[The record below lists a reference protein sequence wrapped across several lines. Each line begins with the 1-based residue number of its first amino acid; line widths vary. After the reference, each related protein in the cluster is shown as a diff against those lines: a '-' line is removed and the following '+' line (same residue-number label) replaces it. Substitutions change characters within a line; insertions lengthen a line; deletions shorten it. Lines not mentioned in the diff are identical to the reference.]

1 MSFVRGSPPRPQ
13 KRWPHDAAPYPHRKE
28 NQLTSPSRIG
38 VTGAAGFIGSHLCE
52 RLLSEGREVVGVDDM
67 SHGNHSN
74 IARFVAEP
82 GFRFHQTDCRD
93 GRRMRRIFTGCDAIA
108 HLAADKIPRYGGA
121 LRTLEGNVEGAHAA
135 CDVGLAL
142 DVPVIITSTSDVY
155 GNATAPFS
163 EDDPV
168 VLGPSTTRRW
178 AYAVSKLYDE
188 HIALAMAE
196 EMGLRTTI
204 LRLFNV
210 YGPRNHPSWWGG
222 PVTAFTE
229 ALLAGELMELH
240 GDGRQVRSLTY
251 VTDTVDGFVRALDT
265 PEAYGEILNIGA
277 EEPITMIKLA
287 AAVQKELGIAGP
299 LRARELPYEKIGGRY
314 QDVRCRIPD
323 TEKAA
328 RVLGFTATVPL
339 EEGLTES
346 IAWHVDLHERT
357 AASAAP
363 AATAGVA

>member
-1 MSFVRGSPPRPQ
+1 LTT
-13 KRWPHDAAPYPHRKE
+13 YP
-28 NQLTSPSRIG
+28 NRIG
-38 VTGAAGFIGSHLCE
+38 ITGGAGFIGSHLCE
-52 RLLSEGREVVGVDDM
+52 RLLDEGREDVTVDNL
-67 SHGNHSN
+67 SHGDLANLSTFIGSPN
-74 IARFVAEP
+74 
-82 GFRFHQTDCRD
+82 FRFHQLDCRD
-93 GRRMRRIFTGCDAIA
+93 ARQLRRAFAGCDAVA

-135 CDVGLAL
+135 CDVALAL
-142 DVPVIITSTSDVY
+142 DVPLIITSTSDVY
-155 GNATAPFS
+155 GNATAPFN
-163 EDDPV
+163 EDDNV

-188 HIALAMAE
+188 HIALANAE
-196 EMGLRTTI
+196 ERGLRTTI

-210 YGPRNHPSWWGG
+210 YGTRNHPSWWGG

-265 PEAYGEILNIGA
+265 PAAYGEILNIGGD
-277 EEPITMIKLA
+277 EPITMVKLA
-287 AAVQKELGIAGP
+287 GMVQEELGMTGP
-299 LRARELPYEKIGGRY
+299 LRTKLLPYEKIGGRY

-328 RVLGFTATVPL
+328 RILGFTATVGL
-339 EEGLTES
+339 DEGLRES
-346 IAWHVDLHERT
+346 IAWHRALRDG
-357 AASAAP
+357 AAE
-363 AATAGVA
+363 VARAVTVA

>member
-1 MSFVRGSPPRPQ
+1 LTT
-13 KRWPHDAAPYPHRKE
+13 YP
-28 NQLTSPSRIG
+28 NRIG
-38 VTGAAGFIGSHLCE
+38 ITGGAGFIGSHLCE
-52 RLLSEGREVVGVDDM
+52 RLLDEGREVVTVDNL
-67 SHGNHSN
+67 SHGDLANLSTFIGN
-74 IARFVAEP
+74 P
-82 GFRFHQTDCRD
+82 NFRFHQLDCRD
-93 GRRMRRIFTGCDAIA
+93 ARQLRRAFAGCDAVA

-135 CDVGLAL
+135 CDVALAL
-142 DVPVIITSTSDVY
+142 DVPLIITSTSDVY
-155 GNATAPFS
+155 GNATAPFN
-163 EDDPV
+163 EDDNV

-188 HIALAMAE
+188 HIALANAE
-196 EMGLRTTI
+196 ERGLRTTI

-210 YGPRNHPSWWGG
+210 YGTRNHPSWWGG

-265 PEAYGEILNIGA
+265 PAAYGEILNIGGD
-277 EEPITMIKLA
+277 EPITMVKLA
-287 AAVQKELGIAGP
+287 GMVQEELGMTGP
-299 LRARELPYEKIGGRY
+299 LRTKLLPYEKIGGRY

-328 RVLGFTATVPL
+328 RILGFTATVGL
-339 EEGLTES
+339 DEGLRES
-346 IAWHVDLHERT
+346 IAWHRALRDG
-357 AASAAP
+357 AAE
-363 AATAGVA
+363 VARAVTVA

>member
-1 MSFVRGSPPRPQ
+1 
-13 KRWPHDAAPYPHRKE
+13 
-28 NQLTSPSRIG
+28 LTHPTRIG
-38 VTGAAGFIGSHLCE
+38 ITGGAGFIGSHLCQ
-52 RLLSEGREVVGVDDM
+52 RLLEEGREVVAVDDF
-67 SHGNHSN
+67 SHGNPANMADFLRHPS
-74 IARFVAEP
+74 
-82 GFRFHQTDCRD
+82 FRFHQMDCRD
-93 GRRMRRIFTGCDAIA
+93 ARALRRHFAGCDAVA

-135 CDVGLAL
+135 CDVALAL

-155 GNATAPFS
+155 GNATAPFN
-163 EDDPV
+163 EDDNV
-168 VLGPSTTRRW
+168 VIGPSTTRRW

-188 HIALAMAE
+188 HIALANAE
-196 EMGLRTTI
+196 EKGLRTTI

-229 ALLAGELMELH
+229 ALLKGKLMELH

-265 PEAYGEILNIGA
+265 PEAYGEILNIGGD
-277 EEPITMIKLA
+277 EPITMVKLA
-287 AAVQKELGIAGP
+287 AAVQEALGIAGP
-299 LRARELPYEKIGGRY
+299 LRAKLVPYESIGGRY

-328 RVLGFTATVPL
+328 RILGFEATVGL
-339 EEGLTES
+339 EEGLEAS
-346 IAWHVDLHERT
+346 VAWQVEHQSG
-357 AASAAP
+357 SAE
-363 AATAGVA
+363 AATPGGVSVA